1 MMQQLSV
8 GMANQESVLQHG
20 VQLAAPACDPCHMQI
35 VVGRAHTVDG
45 QMDLLMTVGAK
56 MVEEPYKLL
65 IVDSIM
71 ALFRCAT
78 RHGEVLGYLGHLSA
92 QNWACIMPVFIM
104 PLCWCGTVSMRLH

>member
-1 MMQQLSV
+1 L
-8 GMANQESVLQHG
+8 L
-20 VQLAAPACDPCHMQI
+20 QI

-71 ALFRCAT
+71 ALFRSD
-78 RHGEVLGYLGHLSA
+78 YK
-92 QNWACIMPVFIM
+92 
-104 PLCWCGTVSMRLH
+104 PLA